1 MPPKDFIQITYMYLK
16 GNGWKTK
23 TINIEESELDK
34 YLNNK
39 EYRVLKHV
47 RVKG

>member
-1 MPPKDFIQITYMYLK
+1 MPPKDMIEINYMYLK

-23 TINIEESELDK
+23 TKIIEESELDN

-39 EYRVLKHV
+39 EYRVLKY
-47 RVKG
+47 KNIKC